1 MPLTPSQR
9 IKILREVSNQLGD
22 QEWPEIDLVLT
33 QFRLPTENRWNGS
46 KAAYV
51 LEMANG
57 ATDEVLNGLAEHF
70 ELPAAVTGAPAI
82 SHPSFWKEGTFKVFI
97 SHLAVHR
104 KFAGELQEQLA
115 TLGISAFVA
124 HNDIEPTAEWQTE
137 IEKALATCNSLVALL
152 HSDFHKSHW
161 TDQEIGFAMGR
172 GVPIFAV
179 RLGQDP
185 YGFIGRFQA
194 FNGIGKAAY
203 GLARDL
209 FNAYRRHKQTQAMMP
224 EVLVSLLEN
233 SKSFDQARS
242 RTGFLEELEI
252 WKPSFTPRLRAAVEN
267 NNQVSGSW
275 GVQDRLEAL
284 IAKWDPNEKKPHG
297 ASIEDDIP
305 F

>member
-9 IKILREVSNQLGD
+9 IKILREVSNQLRD
-22 QEWPEIDLVLT
+22 HEWPEIDLVLT
-33 QFRLPTENRWNGS
+33 QFHLPTENRWNDS

-82 SHPSFWKEGTFKVFI
+82 SHPSFWKEGTLKVFI

-104 KFAGELQEQLA
+104 KSSGELQEQLA
-115 TLGISAFVA
+115 KLGISAFVA

-137 IEKALATCNSLVALL
+137 IEKALATCNSLIALL
-152 HSDFHKSHW
+152 HSEFHKSNW
-161 TDQEIGFAMGR
+161 TDQEVGFAMGR
-172 GVPIFAV
+172 GIPIFAV

-194 FNGIGKAAY
+194 FNGAGKT
-203 GLARDL
+203 LADDL
-209 FNAYRRHKQTQAMMP
+209 FSAYRRHKQTHAMMP

-233 SKSFDQARS
+233 SKSFDQART
-242 RTGFLEELEI
+242 RTGFLEELES
-252 WKPSFTPRLRAAVEN
+252 WKPSFTSRLRAAVKN

-284 IAKWDPNEKKPHG
+284 ITKWDPNEKKPHAAG
-297 ASIEDDIP
+297 IYDDIP